1 MSNFLPKGYGTPDF
15 WDKETAQYYENHNRE
30 EEIKNFMKKLGYG
43 DYSDKNGSTF
53 PQIGSE
59 TDMLKNQPSQPQVET
74 PQVPITAP
82 NNEEITT
89 ANFAPFPISNNQLSE
104 QPSQTE
110 RPSVT
115 EQVSQDNVDLLK
127 ENANKYLNQINSG
140 NYGWIQQI
148 AANKNS
154 YENADQTAAM
164 LQSQGY
170 NVTGDNIRQKVH
182 DNTEYLRKFANA
194 EGIDLGAWGSAEGIS
209 NADSQFAMD
218 RYNYNQAKTAKEK
231 FENVQKQLRED
242 YAQSSQQRFEE
253 LYDYYRSQHKSQ
265 RDSIIL
271 AGRETMA
278 YAKERTGFLQ
288 NAIDEYGIDDG
299 AILNQFGVG
308 VLGQLATEDNIMGTA
323 YAQAYQ
329 TPKENYNKM
338 LEMQKARENN
348 QAAYKR
354 LIEKMAGDMNLAE
367 FNQSQNNL
375 RADKKIESAEKIAAE
390 KNQTS
395 KENTQLREDGL
406 NARAEALRKLRES
419 IAQANIVSRE
429 KIAMAKQRLSDSG
442 NKNISDKDKKAMIDD
457 LKIQKSVLEDQL
469 KRAQE
474 LEDSESTTTAQALLT
489 QLEEVEQNL
498 LDTTNP
504 DFNLEWNNDDT
515 DANVM
520 AYIMGLQKY
529 PDRKDLYDTWVA
541 DNVAKGS
548 PRHNFYKKV
557 EEMRKKLKGWY

>member
-59 TDMLKNQPSQPQVET
+59 TDILKNQPLQPQQET
-74 PQVPITAP
+74 PQAPITAP

-140 NYGWIQQI
+140 NYGLIQQI

-154 YENADQTAAM
+154 YENDQTAAM

-182 DNTEYLRKFANA
+182 DDTEYLRKFANA
-194 EGIDLGAWGSAEGIS
+194 ENIDLGAWGSAEGIS

-218 RYNYNQAKTAKEK
+218 RYNYEQAKTAKEK

-299 AILNQFGVG
+299 AILNQFGVS

-323 YAQAYQ
+323 YAQA
-329 TPKENYNKM
+329 
-338 LEMQKARENN
+338 MQKARENN
-348 QAAYKR
+348 KAAYDR
-354 LIEKMAGDMNLAE
+354 LIQNLAGQME
-367 FNQSQNNL
+367 RAQYVQGQTNL
-375 RADKKIESAEKIAAE
+375 RKNADIQSAEKIAAGNNTTSRQNTVDRINSDIDKFNVSE
-390 KNQTS
+390 KHKFELENLKFEHDKFLKGMTVDNKNNKS
-395 KENTQLREDGL
+395 AEKLTDNPDYKFAKENVDQTYKDYSLLLGKSDNVDEKLIEEARQKYEDAKNQLRETQKEL
-406 NARAEALRKLRES
+406 LRANSKSNIEVTPAKDIAPEKLVGYGKYLVES
-419 IAQANIVSRE
+419 GMKEQGIRAWLAESGITGADQRRYIE
-429 KIAMAKQRLSDSG
+429 KIFG
-442 NKNISDKDKKAMIDD
+442 
-457 LKIQKSVLEDQL
+457 
-469 KRAQE
+469 
-474 LEDSESTTTAQALLT
+474 
-489 QLEEVEQNL
+489 
-498 LDTTNP
+498 
-504 DFNLEWNNDDT
+504 
-515 DANVM
+515 
-520 AYIMGLQKY
+520 
-529 PDRKDLYDTWVA
+529 DR
-541 DNVAKGS
+541 
-548 PRHNFYKKV
+548 
-557 EEMRKKLKGWY
+557 